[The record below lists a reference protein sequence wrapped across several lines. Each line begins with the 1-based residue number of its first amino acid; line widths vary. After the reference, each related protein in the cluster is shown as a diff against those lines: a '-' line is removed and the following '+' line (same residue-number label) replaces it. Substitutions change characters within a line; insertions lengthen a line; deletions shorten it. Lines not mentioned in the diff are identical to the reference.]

1 MFTSSSHLPL
11 PTQASPGQFFN
22 FSSGGSM
29 IPSQSPP
36 SKSHLKVQKCEFSG
50 YFCQFLA
57 IYTPWSVADSIT
69 FSISNPLGSNAIGN
83 IISIIFISDWIGGCT
98 LLLSRN
104 YDFVKKNVLFVFFFL
119 NKGGKL
125 THVIITSRLDAF
137 TLNAKVI
144 NDIFFATILA
154 IKVTF

>member
-50 YFCQFLA
+50 YFCQLLA
-57 IYTPWSVADSIT
+57 IFIPWSIADSIT
-69 FSISNPLGSNAIGN
+69 FSISNPLGSYTIGN
-83 IISIIFISDWIGGCT
+83 IISIIFISDWIGSGT
-98 LLLSRN
+98 LFLSRN
-104 YDFVKKNVLFVFFFL
+104 YFFVKKGENSQQCRFLMNFVLL
-119 NKGGKL
+119 
-125 THVIITSRLDAF
+125 RLYV
-137 TLNAKVI
+137 KSI
-144 NDIFFATILA
+144 SEILEVH
-154 IKVTF
+154 ILPF